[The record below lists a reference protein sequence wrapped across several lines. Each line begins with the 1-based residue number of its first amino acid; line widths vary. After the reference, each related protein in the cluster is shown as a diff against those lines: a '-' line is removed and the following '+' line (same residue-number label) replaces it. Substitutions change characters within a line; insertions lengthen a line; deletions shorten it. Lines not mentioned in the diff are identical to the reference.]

1 MPTGPKIRIGPV
13 EVESMVAYWMW
24 HATTESNQL
33 DSVDTPSEG
42 GGGPNGERRPG
53 VLGRLRSWWRET
65 QREE

>member
-1 MPTGPKIRIGPV
+1 
-13 EVESMVAYWMW
+13 MVAYWMW